1 MLLEDIGHSVRLFLV
16 LGYGDDRLDIVL
28 NRHIIAHSRIYRGS
42 YGTED
47 CFDLGFNLVNIDVA
61 DDHDAL
67 LVGTVP
73 FLIIVADSLIREIV
87 YDFHGAD
94 GQAVCIF
101 VVGIDLGKDL
111 FVHTH
116 LGVLAAAP
124 LFVDDAALLVDV
136 LTLEKQAVSPVME
149 DPQAG
154 VDGARNGNRHV
165 VDVINCFVY
174 GRVCIQVSSELHT
187 DRFQILDQSVAG
199 EMLGAIEA
207 HVLKEVGQTALV
219 FVFEDRSHF
228 LGDIEMSLV
237 FRLFVVTDVIGQTV
251 IQFSDAYL
259 LVYRNLGHLL
269 LGGCSRGHAQ

>member
-28 NRHIIAHSRIYRGS
+28 NRHIIALSRIYRGS

-47 CFDLGFNLVNIDVA
+47 LFDLGFDLVNIDVA
-61 DDHDAL
+61 DNHDAL

-87 YDFHGAD
+87 YDFHSTD
-94 GQAVCIF
+94 RQAVCIF
-101 VVGIDLGKDL
+101 VVGIYLGKDL

-124 LFVDDAALLVDV
+124 LFVDDTALLVDI
-136 LTLEKQAVSPVME
+136 LTLEKQAVSPVVE

-154 VDGARNGNRHV
+154 IDGARNSNRHV
-165 VDVINCFVY
+165 VNVINGFVN
-174 GRVCIQVSSELHT
+174 RCVCIQVSAELYT
-187 DRFQILDQSVAG
+187 DRFQILDQAVAR
-199 EMLGAIEA
+199 EMLGAVEA
-207 HVLKEVGQTALV
+207 HVLKEVCQTALV
-219 FVFEDRSHF
+219 FVFEDRAHF

-237 FRLFVVTDVIGQTV
+237 FRLFVVTDVI
-251 IQFSDAYL
+251 S
-259 LVYRNLGHLL
+259 
-269 LGGCSRGHAQ
+269 